1 MLEKCIEQN
10 LVKHIKAKGGL
21 CLKLNSS
28 SMAGLPD
35 RLVILKNKI
44 IFIELKAPKQKPRK
58 LQIVIIDKLKSLGCD
73 VRVIDNLEDI
83 KSI

>member
-1 MLEKCIEQN
+1 MLEKKIEQE
-10 LVKHIKAKGGL
+10 LIKYIKSKGGL
-21 CLKLNSS
+21 CIKLNSS
-28 SMAGLPD
+28 TMAGLPD

-58 LQIVIIDKLKSLGCD
+58 LQIVIINKLKNLGCD

-83 KSI
+83 QKI

>member
-1 MLEKCIEQN
+1 MLEKKIEQE

-21 CLKLNSS
+21 CIKLNSS
-28 SMAGLPD
+28 TMAGLPD

-44 IFIELKAPKQKPRK
+44 MFIELKAPKQKPRM
-58 LQIVIIDKLKSLGCD
+58 LQTVIMDRLKRLGCD

-83 KSI
+83 QKI

>member
-1 MLEKCIEQN
+1 MLEKDIEQS

-21 CLKLNSS
+21 CIKLNSS
-28 SMAGLPD
+28 TMAGLPD

-44 IFIELKAPKQKPRK
+44 IFIELKAPKQRPRK
-58 LQIVIIDKLKSLGCD
+58 LQISVMNRLKNLGCD

>member
-1 MLEKCIEQN
+1 MLEKDIEQS

-21 CLKLNSS
+21 CIKLNSS
-28 SMAGLPD
+28 TMAGLPD

-58 LQIVIIDKLKSLGCD
+58 LQTIVMDRLKSLGCD
-73 VRVIDNLEDI
+73 VRVVDNLEDI
-83 KSI
+83 KNI

>member
-1 MLEKCIEQN
+1 MLEKKIEQD

-21 CLKLNSS
+21 CIKLNSS
-28 SMAGLPD
+28 TMVGLPD

-58 LQIVIIDKLKSLGCD
+58 LQISVMNRLKNLGCD

>member
-1 MLEKCIEQN
+1 MLEKDIEQS

-21 CLKLNSS
+21 CIKLNSS
-28 SMAGLPD
+28 TMAGLPD

-58 LQIVIIDKLKSLGCD
+58 LQISVMNRLKNLGCD
-73 VRVIDNLEDI
+73 VRVIDNLKDI

>member
-1 MLEKCIEQN
+1 MLEKDIEKS
-10 LVKHIKAKGGL
+10 LVKHIKSKGRL
-21 CLKLNSS
+21 CIKLNSS
-28 SMAGLPD
+28 TMAGLPD

-58 LQIVIIDKLKSLGCD
+58 LQTIVMDRLKSLGCD

-83 KSI
+83 ENI

>member
-1 MLEKCIEQN
+1 MLEKYIEQN

>member
-1 MLEKCIEQN
+1 MLEKKIEQE
-10 LVKHIKAKGGL
+10 LVKHIKSKSGL
-21 CLKLNSS
+21 CIKLNSS
-28 SMAGLPD
+28 TMVGLPD

-58 LQIVIIDKLKSLGCD
+58 LQISVMSRLENLGCD

>member
-1 MLEKCIEQN
+1 MLEKKIEQE
-10 LVKHIKAKGGL
+10 LVKHIKANGGL
-21 CLKLNSS
+21 CIKLNSS
-28 SMAGLPD
+28 TMSGLPD

-58 LQIVIIDKLKSLGCD
+58 LQTVIMGKLRSLGCD

-83 KSI
+83 QKI

>member
-1 MLEKCIEQN
+1 MLEKDIEQS

-21 CLKLNSS
+21 CIKLNSS
-28 SMAGLPD
+28 TMAGLPD

-58 LQIVIIDKLKSLGCD
+58 LQISVMNRLKNLGCD